1 MKNRVINP
9 GSNCLG
15 VNIERNFNH
24 NWGVDIDASN
34 DPCAET
40 FRGPAGNSEE
50 ETKTI
55 QFTVDI
61 TRRIQLAYVS
71 LKAGQTDFF
80 NGLITYPF
88 AFSK

>member
-1 MKNRVINP
+1 VINP
-9 GSNCLG
+9 GSTCLG
-15 VNIERNFNH
+15 VNIERNFDFD
-24 NWGVDIDASN
+24 WGVNTDSSA
-34 DPCAET
+34 DPCSDN
-40 FRGPAGNSEE
+40 FRGPFADSEE

-71 LKAGQTDFF
+71 LKAALPDTF

-88 AFSK
+88 AFSRC